1 MANTYLTRSLSST
14 NTSWTFS
21 AWVKRSGISA
31 TSYLI
36 SWGSNGTDGTGIGF
50 NSSDD
55 LFYYTEGTGSQI
67 KTSAKYRDTNGFY
80 HVVVKSNSNAITL
93 YINGEEPTQA
103 WTSGSNGVAWNGRYK
118 YNANRKMGN
127 FSLLP

>member
-1 MANTYLTRSLSST
+1 MPNTYLTRSLAST

-31 TSYLI
+31 TNYLI
-36 SWGSNGTDGTGIGF
+36 SWGNSGTDGTGIGF
-50 NSSDD
+50 ASSDE
-55 LFYYTEGTGSQI
+55 LFYYSESSPDNKQR

-93 YINGEEPTQA
+93 YVNGEEPTQS
-103 WTSGSNGVAWNGRYK
+103 WTTGSS
-118 YNANRKMGN
+118 ANPLDTSTMAIGKWVT
-127 FSLLP
+127 SAY